1 MKPPNS
7 TFNQNKID
15 TIMTLSKNVIGKET
29 EISRKLVKTR
39 MNIDLLVNHPPIL
52 MPILALSRAPVIG
65 AVVDIITN
73 TEHVIDLLTPK
84 DSS

>member
-1 MKPPNS
+1 MKPPNN

-65 AVVDIITN
+65 AVVVIITN
-73 TEHVIDLLTPK
+73 IEQVIDLLTPK

>member
-1 MKPPNS
+1 MKPPNN

-29 EISRKLVKTR
+29 EIRRKLVKTR

-52 MPILALSRAPVIG
+52 MPILALIRAPVTG
-65 AVVDIITN
+65 AVVVIITN
-73 TEHVIDLLTPK
+73 IEQVIDLLTPK